1 MLNFHVKI
9 GLIPIR
15 RDCTPR
21 PGAFNWE
28 VAEER
33 GRSIVK
39 YIKEHYSSE
48 NVSFTDLKGVND
60 VECLFSENDVEAVV
74 NKMRAE
80 KVDGI
85 VIINANF
92 GNEEVAALVTKEL
105 GLPVLLWAP
114 LDTSYEPN
122 GVRFTDSQCG
132 VFGVSRQLQRNN
144 IPFTYVE
151 CCSVDH
157 EIFARGIDRF
167 SRVVCMVKNFRG
179 MRILQV
185 GLRPKPFSSV
195 IFNEG
200 ELMQRFGIRC
210 IPLSMAQLASRY
222 NKILLEYD
230 DELEKGAELL
240 RSRYELD
247 SVTEGKLKKIYA
259 FVILYKNLTEEF
271 GVQAISAECWSSIEL
286 AVDAM
291 PCIAYGILADMG
303 YIVSC
308 EADMHGAIT
317 MALLA
322 CASFGKNPSFF
333 GEFTVRHPEDRSAEL
348 LWHCGQFAYSLKKP
362 GVTAKTVT
370 QRHWFEI
377 KNSTYTLARMDQDDG
392 KYMLLAGTCKSTE
405 GPETNG
411 TYLWAHFDNLDAW
424 ERKLIEGPYI
434 HHMAEVEGDYTEELA
449 EFCKFIPNLTLDT
462 VK

>member
-1 MLNFHVKI
+1 MLNYHVKI

-33 GRSIVK
+33 GRKIVE
-39 YIKEHYSSE
+39 YIEEHYASE
-48 NVSFTDLKGVND
+48 NVSFSDLKGVND
-60 VECLFSENDVEAVV
+60 VECLYSEKDVDAVV
-74 NKMRAE
+74 QKMRSE
-80 KVDGI
+80 KVDGV

-144 IPFTYVE
+144 VPFTYVE
-151 CCSVDH
+151 CCSVDD
-157 EIFARGIDRF
+157 EIFARGLDRF
-167 SRVVCMVKNFRG
+167 ARVVCMLKNFRG

-185 GLRPKPFSSV
+185 GLRPKPFCSV

-200 ELMQRFGIRC
+200 ELMQRFGIRV
-210 IPLSMAQLASRY
+210 IPMSMAHITSRY
-222 NKILLEYD
+222 KKILAERD

-240 RSRYELD
+240 RTRYELD
-247 SVTEGKLKKIYA
+247 AVTEAKLKNIYA
-259 FVILYKNLTEEF
+259 FVLLYQGLTEEF
-271 GVQAISAECWSSIEL
+271 HVQAISAECWSSIEL

-291 PCIAYGILADMG
+291 PCIAYSILADMG

-317 MALLA
+317 MAMLS
-322 CASFGKNPSFF
+322 CASFGKNPAFF
-333 GEFTVRHPEDRSAEL
+333 GEFTVRHPSDRSAEL

-362 GVTAKTVT
+362 GTQAKTVT
-370 QRHWFEI
+370 QRHWFEV
-377 KNSTYTLARMDQDDG
+377 KPGVYTSARMDQDNG
-392 KYMLLAGTCKSTE
+392 RYMLLAGTCTSTE

-411 TYLWAHFDNLDAW
+411 TYLWGHFDNLDAW
-424 ERKLIEGPYI
+424 ERKLVEGPYI
-434 HHMAEVEGDYTEELA
+434 HHMAEVEGDYTRELA
-449 EFCKFIPNLTLDT
+449 EFCKFVPNLTLDT
-462 VK
+462 VN